1 MVLSMESRAFGAY
14 PTRTFVDDVRMG
26 RRGVAMSVGLIVA
39 VVVWYVLIGL
49 GVINA
54 GFLHNYQ

>member
-1 MVLSMESRAFGAY
+1 MESRAFGAY

-26 RRGVAMSVGLIVA
+26 RRGVVISVGLVVA